1 MLCPHCEFEVA
12 ADFQFCPKCGK
23 KLSRDCP
30 QCGYVCP
37 LEFRYCPK
45 CGAGIPQE
53 TAATPLPTAPADR
66 PTIQPADL
74 LFAAQPTQTV
84 AEAERRSVTVL
95 FADVVGFT
103 SLAERLD
110 PEELRSLMMG
120 CFQTLAEEIRRYDGF
135 IEKFIGDAILAV
147 FGAPV

>member
-1 MLCPHCEFEVA
+1 MHCPHCAFEVA
-12 ADFQFCPKCGK
+12 ADFQFCPQCGK

-45 CGAGIPQE
+45 CGAGVSQE
-53 TAATPLPTAPADR
+53 TPTTPPPAVSVPR
-66 PTIQPADL
+66 PMMPQVDQSPMRGIVP
-74 LFAAQPTQTV
+74 V
-84 AEAERRSVTVL
+84 IAEAERRPVTVL

-103 SLAERLD
+103 SLADQLD
-110 PEELRSLMMG
+110 PEELRSLMMS

-135 IEKFIGDAILAV
+135 IEKFI
-147 FGAPV
+147 